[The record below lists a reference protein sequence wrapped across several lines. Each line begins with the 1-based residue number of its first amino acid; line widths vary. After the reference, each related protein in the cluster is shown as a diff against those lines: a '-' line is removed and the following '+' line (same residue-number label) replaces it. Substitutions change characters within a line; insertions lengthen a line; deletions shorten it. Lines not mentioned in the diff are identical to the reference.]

1 MKFSKILTTAMMSA
15 ALVASSSALASETT
29 WWTMD
34 FDGLTVAEDSSL
46 TNTLNDAYGTSQN
59 GWWTTEEG
67 DQSTIENGQLKLN
80 TQGTDLTW
88 TPNGDNDTTA
98 ITYIDADVTFVGSDA
113 APTVT
118 ETDIHT
124 AVYLKNLVDDTTSE
138 VTNSVLCAWAR
149 TGSNDATWVELA
161 GFDFV
166 EGEQY
171 HLRIMLKDDALSYYV
186 DNTLMTS
193 VDGSMSAF
201 RSAKTG
207 FSGSVDSVSFR
218 GTGYIDNFAASQE
231 EVVAAS
237 HAQVVGYSVY
247 MDNDDV
253 TQTWPELNY
262 VFEPFGSQPMDITLD
277 GSATAAP
284 ITVYAEAQD
293 SNNGYASLGTLSA
306 VKLVSADQ
314 TFETVYDNGTFV
326 GDSTLTLD
334 LASNEF
340 GQYYIVTIDSDE
352 LVADAEYTLEF
363 YYGEY
368 TPSEPE
374 PDPDPVKLATPVVS
388 SSVTDT
394 TVTLTWVAVE
404 NAVSYDVTFGDTTTT
419 VTELT
424 FTASDLTAET
434 TYTFAVVANGD
445 DENFVDSDAATVEVT
460 TAAAAEPE
468 PEFAPVAVTGI
479 TVDGDTV
486 SLAIDGEY
494 TEVQVYFSETVDGTF
509 TPIESTFENG
519 VATVTSTTATG
530 FFKVEAK

>member
-29 WWTMD
+29 WWTMN

-67 DQSTIENGQLKLN
+67 DQSSIEDGQLKLN

-88 TPNGDNDTTA
+88 TPNADNDTTA

-161 GFDFV
+161 GFNFV

-171 HLRIMLKDDALSYYV
+171 HLRIMLNGDVLSYYV

-207 FSGSVDSVSFR
+207 ISGSVDSVSFR

-253 TQTWPELNY
+253 TQTWSELNY
-262 VFEPFGSQPMDITLD
+262 VYTPFGSQSMDITLD

-293 SNNGYASLGTLSA
+293 SDNGYASLGTLSA
-306 VKLVSADQ
+306 VRLVSADQ

-368 TPSEPE
+368 TASEPE
-374 PDPDPVKLATPVVS
+374 PVKLAAPVVS

-404 NAVSYDVTFGDTTTT
+404 NAVSYDVTFGDTTKT

-434 TYTFAVVANGD
+434 TYTFTVVAKAEGYA
-445 DENFVDSDAATVEVT
+445 DSDAATVEVT
-460 TAAAAEPE
+460 TAAAAE

-486 SLAIDGEY
+486 TLAIDGEY

-509 TPIESTFENG
+509 TPIESSFEDG

>member
-29 WWTMD
+29 WWTMN

-46 TNTLNDAYGTSQN
+46 TNTLNDAYGTLQN

-67 DQSTIENGQLKLN
+67 DQSTIEDGQLKLN

-88 TPNGDNDTTA
+88 TPNADNDTTA

-124 AVYLKNLVDDTTSE
+124 AVYLKNLVDDTTSK

-149 TGSNDATWVELA
+149 PGFGQSPEWMELS
-161 GFDFV
+161 GV
-166 EGEQY
+166 TITEGETY
-171 HLRIMLKDDALSYYV
+171 SLRIMLDGIDLSFFIDD
-186 DNTLMTS
+186 TLLTVAS
-193 VDGSMSAF
+193 TGATELLTAKDGS
-201 RSAKTG
+201 
-207 FSGSVDSVSFR
+207 SGAVESVSFR
-218 GTGYIDNFAASQE
+218 GTGFVDNFAASQE
-231 EVVAAS
+231 AA
-237 HAQVVGYSVY
+237 AVIETARIIGAKAFL
-247 MDNDDV
+247 DNVDV
-253 TQTWPELNY
+253 SSEWSYAFYQGDSAEYAGQNISLTGDATRTASAWETAMSSTPP
-262 VFEPFGSQPMDITLD
+262 FEEFGKI
-277 GSATAAP
+277 AA
-284 ITVYAEAQD
+284 I
-293 SNNGYASLGTLSA
+293 
-306 VKLVSADQ
+306 KLVSASES
-314 TFETVYDNGTFV
+314 FEIVYDAKTKTFS
-326 GDSTLTLD
+326 GDSTLYVEATTSDDGTLF
-334 LASNEF
+334 EV
-340 GQYYIVTIDSDE
+340 YVDSDE
-352 LVADAEYTLEF
+352 LDADAEYTLEF

-368 TPSEPE
+368 TASESE
-374 PDPDPVKLATPVVS
+374 PVKLATPVVS

-394 TVTLTWVAVE
+394 TVTLTWKEVE
-404 NAVSYDVTFGDTTTT
+404 NASSYDVTFNGTTTN

-486 SLAIDGEY
+486 SLAIAGEY
-494 TEVQVYFSETVDGTF
+494 TEVQVFFSETVDGTF
-509 TPIESTFENG
+509 TVIDSTFADG

>member
-34 FDGLTVAEDSSL
+34 FDGLTIAEDGSL
-46 TNTLNDAYGTSQN
+46 TNTLNNAYGTSEN

-67 DQSTIENGQLKLN
+67 DQSTIEDGQLKLN

-88 TPNGDNDTTA
+88 TPNADNDTTA

-149 TGSNDATWVELA
+149 PGFGQSPEWMELS
-161 GFDFV
+161 GV
-166 EGEQY
+166 TIKEGETY
-171 HLRIMLKDDALSYYV
+171 SLRIMLDGIDLSFFIDD
-186 DNTLMTS
+186 TLLTVAS
-193 VDGSMSAF
+193 TGATELLTAKDGS
-201 RSAKTG
+201 
-207 FSGSVDSVSFR
+207 SGAVESVSFR
-218 GTGYIDNFAASQE
+218 GTGFVDNFAASQE
-231 EVVAAS
+231 AA
-237 HAQVVGYSVY
+237 AVIETARIIGAKVFL
-247 MDNDDV
+247 DNSDV
-253 TQTWPELNY
+253 TSEWTWMHYLN
-262 VFEPFGSQPMDITLD
+262 
-277 GSATAAP
+277 
-284 ITVYAEAQD
+284 AQYNGNDLSLNGD
-293 SNNGYASLGTLSA
+293 SNLTTTAWNAAADPTSGAEIA
-306 VKLVSADQ
+306 KIAAIKLVSDTQ
-314 TFETVYDNGTFV
+314 SFEIVYDAESGEFST
-326 GDSTLTLD
+326 DSTLSVVAVAD
-334 LASNEF
+334 LY
-340 GQYYIVTIDSDE
+340 GTMYQVYVDTDE

-368 TPSEPE
+368 TASEPE
-374 PDPDPVKLATPVVS
+374 PEPEPVKLAVPVVS

-445 DENFVDSDAATVEVT
+445 DENYVDSDAATVEVT

-486 SLAIDGEY
+486 TLAIDGEY
-494 TEVQVYFSETVDGTF
+494 TEIQVYFSETVDGTF
-509 TPIESTFENG
+509 TPIESTFEDG